1 MRRVLYMGALTAM
14 RHNPAIRQFAQRL
27 KAAGKPSKVVIVAC
41 MRKLLTI
48 MNTLIKTRTPW
59 NAHLTQ
65 PSA

>member
-1 MRRVLYMGALTAM
+1 
-14 RHNPAIRQFAQRL
+14 
-27 KAAGKPSKVVIVAC
+27 VIVAC